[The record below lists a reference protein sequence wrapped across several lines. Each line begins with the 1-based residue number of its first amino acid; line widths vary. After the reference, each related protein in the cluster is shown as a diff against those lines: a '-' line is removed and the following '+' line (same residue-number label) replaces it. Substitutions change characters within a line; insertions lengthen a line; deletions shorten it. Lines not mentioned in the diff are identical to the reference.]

1 MENSFSFF
9 GTPRFAEI
17 VLSELVQREWIP
29 SFVVCNPDRPAGRK
43 GIMTPPPVKILA
55 QKNSIPVFQPE
66 KLSEKYSVF
75 YEERD
80 YFVVAAYGKII
91 PKSVFELPR
100 FGTIGVHP
108 SLLPKYRGATPI
120 QSAILNGERET
131 GVTLFLI
138 DEKVDHGKIVAE
150 KAVSL
155 EKTDTYTTLE
165 EKLARSGAQLLT
177 ETIPDLINGKITPR
191 EQEHDR
197 ATMTKKMKTEDAFV
211 SPETLEAA
219 LRGDVLKAE
228 TIDRM
233 VRALTPEP
241 GVWTVKEKKRMKILE
256 TRISENKL
264 ILAKIQMDG
273 KKPQSL

>member
-17 VLSELVQREWIP
+17 VLSELVRQEWIP
-29 SFVVCNPDRPAGRK
+29 SFVICNPDRPTGRK
-43 GIMTPPPVKILA
+43 GVITPPPVKILA

-66 KLSEKYSVF
+66 KLSENDPVF

-100 FGTIGVHP
+100 FGTIGIHP

-120 QSAILNGERET
+120 QSAILSGENET

-138 DEKVDHGKIVAE
+138 DEKVDHGKIIAE
-150 KAVSL
+150 ETVSI
-155 EKTDTYTTLE
+155 ERTDTYGILE
-165 EKLARSGAQLLT
+165 EKLARCGAWLLVKT
-177 ETIPDLINGKITPR
+177 LPDFMNGKIIPR
-191 EQEHDR
+191 EQDHDR
-197 ATMTKKMKTEDAFV
+197 ATMTKKIKTEDAFI
-211 SPETLEAA
+211 SAETLEAA
-219 LRGDVLKAE
+219 LRGDLLQAE
-228 TIDRM
+228 TIHRM
-233 VRALTPEP
+233 VRTFTPEP
-241 GVWTVKEKKRMKILE
+241 GVWTLKEKKRMKILE

-264 ILAKIQMDG
+264 ILMKVQMDG
-273 KKPQSL
+273 KKPHNL